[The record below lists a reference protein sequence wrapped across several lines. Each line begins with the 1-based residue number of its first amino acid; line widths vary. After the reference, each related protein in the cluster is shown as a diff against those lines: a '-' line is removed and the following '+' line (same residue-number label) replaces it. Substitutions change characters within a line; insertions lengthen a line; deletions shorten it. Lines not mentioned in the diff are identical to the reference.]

1 MSAWLHECMSE
12 WLHECMSAGRPHTQR
27 ARPARWSCAAWARE
41 TQDHHGSAT
50 TQKVR
55 RRMGGERRVVSFE
68 CLCLPLPP
76 SPFKLRR
83 NDQRRRTL

>member
-1 MSAWLHECMSE
+1 MSAWLHE
-12 WLHECMSAGRPHTQR
+12 WMSAGRPHTQR
-27 ARPARWSCAAWARE
+27 ARPARWSCAARARE

-55 RRMGGERRVVSFE
+55 RRMGGERRVVSFQR
-68 CLCLPLPP
+68 LCLPLPP
-76 SPFKLRR
+76 SLFLRR